1 MCAGELPHHARRRH
15 PAVTRRDDER
25 IQDILEAC
33 GRLAE
38 IAARGRS
45 AYDGDWVARDAANY
59 NLTVIGEA
67 LDSLSAEFVARHR
80 DLPVRQAKSLRNK
93 LAHEY
98 FVADSDILW
107 DTITQDVPALATK
120 LTAISGAADQ

>member
-1 MCAGELPHHARRRH
+1 M
-15 PAVTRRDDER
+15 TRRDEER
-25 IQDILEAC
+25 IRDILGAC
-33 GRLAE
+33 RRLGE

-45 AYDGDWVARDAANY
+45 AYDGDWMVRDAANY

-67 LDSLSAEFVARHR
+67 LDSLSAEFIARNP

-98 FVADSDILW
+98 FVADPDILW
-107 DTITQDVPALATK
+107 DTINQDVPALAAK
-120 LTAISGAADQ
+120 LAAIRGSAGH

>member
-1 MCAGELPHHARRRH
+1 M
-15 PAVTRRDDER
+15 TRRDDER

-38 IAARGRS
+38 IAVRGRP
-45 AYDGDWVARDAANY
+45 AYDGDWVLRDAANY

-67 LDSLSAEFVARHR
+67 LDSLSDEFVARHP

-93 LAHEY
+93 LTHEY

-107 DTITQDVPALATK
+107 DTITQDVPDLATQFA
-120 LTAISGAADQ
+120 AIRNAAGQ

>member
-1 MCAGELPHHARRRH
+1 M
-15 PAVTRRDDER
+15 TRKDDER

-33 GRLAE
+33 DRLAQ
-38 IAARGRS
+38 IAARGRP
-45 AYDGDWVARDAANY
+45 AYDGDWVVRDAANY

-67 LDSLSAEFVARHR
+67 LGRLSAQFVARHR

-98 FVADSDILW
+98 FVADPDILW
-107 DTITQDVPALATK
+107 DTITQDVPALAAK
-120 LTAISGAADQ
+120 LAAIRGPAGQ

>member
-1 MCAGELPHHARRRH
+1 MRARELPRNARRRH
-15 PAVTRRDDER
+15 PAVTRKDDER
-25 IQDILEAC
+25 IQDILGAC
-33 GRLAE
+33 DRLAQ

-45 AYDGDWVARDAANY
+45 EYDGDWVIRDAANY

-67 LDSLSAEFVARHR
+67 LDRLSDDFVARHR

-98 FVADSDILW
+98 FVADPDILW
-107 DTITQDVPALATK
+107 DTITQDVPALAAK
-120 LTAISGAADQ
+120 IAAIHGPAGQ

>member
-1 MCAGELPHHARRRH
+1 M
-15 PAVTRRDDER
+15 TRKDDER
-25 IQDILEAC
+25 IQDILGAC
-33 GRLAE
+33 DRLAQ

-45 AYDGDWVARDAANY
+45 EYDGDWVIRDAANY

-67 LDSLSAEFVARHR
+67 LDRLSDDFVARHR

-98 FVADSDILW
+98 FVADPDILW
-107 DTITQDVPALATK
+107 DTITQDVPALAAK
-120 LTAISGAADQ
+120 IAAIHGPAGQ

>member
-1 MCAGELPHHARRRH
+1 M
-15 PAVTRRDDER
+15 TRRDDEL

-45 AYDGDWVARDAANY
+45 AYDEDWVARDAANY

-107 DTITQDVPALATK
+107 DTITQDVPALAAK
-120 LTAISGAADQ
+120 LATISGAAGQ